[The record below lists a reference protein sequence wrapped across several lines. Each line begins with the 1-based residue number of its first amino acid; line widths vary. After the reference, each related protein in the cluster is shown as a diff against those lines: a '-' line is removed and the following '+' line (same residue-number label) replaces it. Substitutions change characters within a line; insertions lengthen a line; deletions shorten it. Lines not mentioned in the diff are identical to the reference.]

1 MRRRTFLASAV
12 SVLGVTIIGRSA
24 AATNYYVSRSSGHDA
39 NSGTFNRPFATI
51 NKGLAVARAGDTVLV
66 RGGTYSELLKFPNG
80 GGSHTN
86 RLVLRAYDGET
97 VTVLK
102 PTAGPHLIRVPY
114 VTIENIIFD
123 GRYFDDDIVEIR
135 TGGDGCVLR
144 HCEVKNTQ
152 QEGVELY
159 SVSNILIEDCVI
171 HHCLRGTFASPND
184 AHGIRGD
191 KITNVTIQGTDIYY
205 VSGDAFQA
213 SPNRDPW
220 DNVFIED
227 CHFWT
232 GPLPAAAAGF
242 RTGETPGE
250 NAIDTKQQSS
260 NPRSR
265 IYISN
270 CIFNGWRNG
279 TIPNMAALN
288 LKDWIN
294 ATVERCLFYDNNIS
308 MRYRGGTSG
317 AIILTTNCVTYGNS
331 QAALRYEDKIGRN
344 LRMYNN
350 TFGANKSGAVFYQRA
365 PSGDP
370 APDTLNGAF
379 FGTKPAEAT
388 DQSNLSLT
396 AADFKK
402 PSTNDYHLVSG
413 SDAIDAGRPLPTIVL
428 DDFDGVSRPR
438 GQAYDVGAYEFVNGG

>member
-12 SVLGVTIIGRSA
+12 SVFGVSIIGQSA
-24 AATNYYVSRSSGHDA
+24 AATNYYVSRNGGSDT
-39 NSGTFNRPFATI
+39 NPGTLSRPFATI
-51 NKGLAVARAGDTVLV
+51 NNGLKVARAGDAVIV

-80 GGSHTN
+80 GSSNTN
-86 RLVLRAYDGET
+86 RLVLRAYAGET
-97 VTVLK
+97 VTVLT
-102 PTAGPHLIRVPY
+102 PSDDPHLIRQPY
-114 VTIENIIFD
+114 VTVENIIFD
-123 GRYFDDDIVEIR
+123 GQYCNDDIIEVR
-135 TGGDGCVLR
+135 TGGDWAVLR
-144 HCEVKNTQ
+144 HCEVKQTQ
-152 QEGVELY
+152 QEGIELNG
-159 SVSNILIEDCVI
+159 VSNILIDGCII
-171 HHCLRGTFASPND
+171 HHCLRGTFASPSD

-191 KITNVTIQGTDIYY
+191 NITNVTIRGTEIYY

-232 GPLPAAAAGF
+232 GPLPAAAEGF
-242 RTGETPGE
+242 GKGQVPGE
-250 NAIDTKQQSS
+250 NAIDTKQRSS

-265 IYISN
+265 IYISD

-288 LKDWIN
+288 LKDWVQ
-294 ATVERCLFYDNNIS
+294 ATVERCLFYDNNMS
-308 MRYRGGTSG
+308 LRYRGGTSG

-331 QAALRYEDKIGRN
+331 QATLRYEDKIGRN

-379 FGTKPAEAT
+379 LGTKPAEAT
-388 DQSNLSLT
+388 DNSNLSLS
-396 AADFKK
+396 AADFKN
-402 PSTNDYHLVSG
+402 PGAGDYHLVAN
-413 SDAIDAGRPLPTIVL
+413 SDAIDAGTSLTTIVP
-428 DDFDGVSRPR
+428 DDFDGIARPR
-438 GQAYDVGAYEFVNGG
+438 GQRYDVGAYEFVNGG